1 MDLTVSDRKKILV
14 TCLADPSG
22 NPRPGRVI
30 SLCKDMNHNVDV
42 ASFPLKNDM
51 NIDAHYAF
59 NFPSQKIVSRVW
71 RKVIRV
77 WSVFLPFEA
86 ISEFLNDRRWGFS
99 GVKSSVC
106 QNKYDTIIVHDAWLL
121 PFVFKIKGGAK
132 VVFDAREYYPGE
144 MEGSLL
150 WRIIDRP
157 EKVRV
162 CRKYMPKCDQ
172 VMTVSPGIVE
182 RYKNDFGVETRLV
195 RSTPR
200 FYDAVPQNLQNNTVR
215 MVHHGGAN
223 RDRKLENMIDMFSML
238 DDRFALDFYLTGSP
252 SYKKELQKRA
262 SGLDRIRFLDPVP
275 FNQILPMLQNYDIG
289 LYLLEPTGFNTEYSL
304 PNKFFEFIQAR
315 LMIAIGPS
323 PDMASLLR
331 EYDCGIVADD
341 FKPETMA
348 RALNALTPDVIMQKK
363 LSSDRAARDLC
374 FEEES
379 KKIVSILN
387 EVGIH

>member
-1 MDLTVSDRKKILV
+1 MSIRKKILV
-14 TCLADPSG
+14 ACLADPSG

-30 SLCKDMNHNVDV
+30 SLCKNMGHNVDV
-42 ASFPLKNDM
+42 ASFALRNNMD
-51 NIDAHYAF
+51 IDAHYAF
-59 NFPSQKIVSRVW
+59 HFPSQKIVSRVCW
-71 RKVIRV
+71 KIIRM
-77 WSVFLPFEA
+77 WSALLPFEA
-86 ISEFLNDRRWGFS
+86 ISEFLNDRRWGFA
-99 GVKSSVC
+99 GVKDALL
-106 QNKYDTIIVHDAWLL
+106 QNKYDAIVVHDAWLL
-121 PFVFKIKGGAK
+121 PFVFKIKSNAK

-144 MEGSLL
+144 MEGNLL

-162 CRKYMPKCDQ
+162 CRKYMPLCDRI
-172 VMTVSPGIVE
+172 MTVSPGIVK
-182 RYKNDFGVETRLV
+182 RYKDDLGVTSNLV
-195 RSTPR
+195 RSTPQ
-200 FYDAVPQNLQNNTVR
+200 FYDASPRDVQNNIVR

-238 DDRFALDFYLTGSP
+238 DDRFTLDFYLTGSP
-252 SYKKELQKRA
+252 LYKKELQKRA
-262 SGLDRIRFLDPVP
+262 AGQDRIRFLDPVP

-315 LMIAIGPS
+315 LMLAIGPS

-348 RALNALTPDVIMQKK
+348 RALNALTRDIIMQKK
-363 LSSDRAARDLC
+363 ISSDRAARDLC

>member
-1 MDLTVSDRKKILV
+1 MQKSVKDRV
-14 TCLADPSG
+14 
-22 NPRPGRVI
+22 
-30 SLCKDMNHNVDV
+30 
-42 ASFPLKNDM
+42 
-51 NIDAHYAF
+51 Y
-59 NFPSQKIVSRVW
+59 Q
-71 RKVIRV
+71 
-77 WSVFLPFEA
+77 
-86 ISEFLNDRRWGFS
+86 
-99 GVKSSVC
+99 
-106 QNKYDTIIVHDAWLL
+106 YIIVHDPWLL
-121 PFVFKIKGGAK
+121 PLAFKLKKSAK
-132 VVFDAREYYPGE
+132 IIFDAREYYPGE
-144 MEGSLL
+144 VENNFL
-150 WRIIDRP
+150 WRILDRP
-157 EKVRV
+157 EKIRI
-162 CRKYMPKCDQ
+162 CRRYMPKCDS
-172 VMTVSPGIVE
+172 VMTVSKGIVDQY
-182 RYKNDFGVETRLV
+182 RADFGVQCELV
-195 RSTPR
+195 RSAPY
-200 FYDAVPQNLQNNTVR
+200 FYNCDVTLVSPKKIR

-223 RDRKLENMIDMFSML
+223 RDRKIENMIEMFSML
-238 DDRFALDFYLTGSP
+238 DDRFTLDFYLTGSP

-315 LMIAIGPS
+315 LMLAIGPS

-363 LSSDRAARDLC
+363 ISSDRAARDLC

-387 EVGIH
+387 EAGIH